1 MNNGRELVVL
11 LYMHEHCFFPW
22 YQYITI
28 LQPLVHAYN
37 FRLIDYRILT
47 NILYNMYDL
56 KKWMGAFQSLSEF
69 CRRILGINIDSSFI
83 SSGRNPNT
91 SKLNL
96 LSLLTVL
103 CFSTVVLCK
112 HRDWRA
118 RISMLKFRTKTILM
132 TFRKHWP
139 VCQPASHTAEIE
151 VIIHNISKLWKV
163 IHSKNGGINDKP
175 EENAELEDVRIKI
188 FLRQV
193 FQAPVMKYLLI
204 HNFNF
209 FSILLTFS
217 LFFIQV
223 TFAHFLGRPTYPIP
237 PPPDILKLL
246 QICI

>member
-1 MNNGRELVVL
+1 
-11 LYMHEHCFFPW
+11 
-22 YQYITI
+22 
-28 LQPLVHAYN
+28 
-37 FRLIDYRILT
+37 
-47 NILYNMYDL
+47 MYDL

-69 CRRILGINIDSSFI
+69 CRRLLGINIDSSVI
-83 SSGRNPNT
+83 SSGRNPKT

-103 CFSTVVLCK
+103 YFSTVVLCK

-163 IHSKNGGINDKP
+163 FHSKNGGINDKP

-204 HNFNF
+204 HNLKF
-209 FSILLTFS
+209 FWHFAYLQFILHSSHIRPFS
-217 LFFIQV
+217 
-223 TFAHFLGRPTYPIP
+223 G
-237 PPPDILKLL
+237 
-246 QICI
+246 